1 MKRGAAVR
9 LWAAAAV
16 CALGLSAC
24 HEGGLPD
31 RNLPLQEARHRQYGY
46 PVYQPVANNPAVA
59 MGGRHWMRSLP
70 VETIPA
76 RLLMPVGSAEG
87 TTLYTVRGARTPY
100 SRLYT
105 PVGEDRWAPYLRL
118 N

>member
-1 MKRGAAVR
+1 MRRRGAVR
-9 LWAAAAV
+9 LWLAAGLCV
-16 CALGLSAC
+16 LGLSAC

-31 RNLPLQEARHRQYGY
+31 RNIPLQEARHRQYGY

-59 MGGRHWMRSLP
+59 LAGRHWMRSLP

-76 RLLMPVGSAEG
+76 DLLVAVGTAGGVRLYA
-87 TTLYTVRGARTPY
+87 VRGARAPY
-100 SRLYT
+100 SRLYS
-105 PVGEDRWAPYLRL
+105 PVGDDRWAPYLRL